1 MDQSKQF
8 TAKQLW
14 DKVAATPQKT
24 TVLVTGQYASQFRS
38 LPNDGRV
45 YIIQDH
51 RRPWVHH
58 VTHAN
63 GAYSRIDDKNP
74 RIHVAVRVICKG
86 KKSTLP
92 SRYEPKPKQRQIEE
106 LQTSASEKGSGAL
119 PIRLIDIKRV
129 MSITGFKKSF
139 LYEQASVGFP
149 LPIRLGS
156 SRRAAARWVESE
168 IIQWVEVLMSKRH
181 SAQMSS

>member
-14 DKVAATPQKT
+14 DKVAATTQKT

-45 YIIQDH
+45 YIIQDP

-63 GAYSRIDDKNP
+63 GAYSRLDDKNP
-74 RIHVAVRVICKG
+74 RIHVAVQVIRNG
-86 KKSTLP
+86 KKHAVQCKYAP
-92 SRYEPKPKQRQIEE
+92 MPKQRQIGECMVIATE
-106 LQTSASEKGSGAL
+106 LSAGAL
-119 PIRLIDIKRV
+119 PIQMIDLKRV
-129 MSITGFKKSF
+129 MQITSFRKSF
-139 LYEQASVGFP
+139 IYEQMGIDFP
-149 LPIRLGS
+149 IPIRLGS
-156 SRRAAARWVESE
+156 SRRSAARWVQSE
-168 IIQWVEVLMSKRH
+168 VVAWVNALVTKRPAT
-181 SAQMSS
+181 STNK

>member
-1 MDQSKQF
+1 MDQSKQY

-38 LPNDGRV
+38 LPNDGRT
-45 YIIQDH
+45 YIIQDP
-51 RRPWVHH
+51 RRPWVHQ
-58 VTHAN
+58 VTHSN
-63 GAYSRIDDKNP
+63 GAYTRIDDKNP
-74 RIHVAVRVICKG
+74 RVHVAVRVIRNG
-86 KKSTLP
+86 KKQSVECK
-92 SRYEPKPKQRQIEE
+92 YAPKPKQRQIDE
-106 LQTSASEKGSGAL
+106 LQISATEVGSSPL

-129 MSITGFKKSF
+129 MNITGFKKSF